1 MALIL
6 GSVQVGGNVKNAKE
20 ALEGKDFLASVKT
33 AEEIR
38 MQVKDVFESII
49 VENVQ
54 KLVVFVDEL
63 DRCRP
68 AFTMEMLERIKHY
81 FDDDRI
87 IFVVAINRE
96 QLVHL
101 ISNCYGEHFDSTR
114 YLDKFFDKNVYLPKI
129 STRQRVGREWD
140 FSEEKSCLKN
150 VSEGLNDYYQ
160 LSLRENL

>member
-1 MALIL
+1 MLDSVALIL

-87 IFVVAINRE
+87 IFVVAIN
-96 QLVHL
+96 
-101 ISNCYGEHFDSTR
+101 S
-114 YLDKFFDKNVYLPKI
+114 
-129 STRQRVGREWD
+129 
-140 FSEEKSCLKN
+140 
-150 VSEGLNDYYQ
+150 
-160 LSLRENL
+160 SLYI